1 MFSGDIAENIR
12 YSRPSSTNDDIEI
25 ASQQAGLYETVRN
38 LPQGFRTPVNNG
50 GADLSAGQRQLIA
63 LARAQLANAH
73 ILLLD
78 EATSRLDRTS
88 EERLMSSL
96 TDVAHA
102 GKHLALIVAHR
113 LTTAQRCD
121 LIAVIDKGQLAEYG
135 THEQLLAAG
144 GLYTRLWHD
153 SVGSS
158 VPHRQHDITGE
169 IVEE

>member
-1 MFSGDIAENIR
+1 M
-12 YSRPSSTNDDIEI
+12 
-25 ASQQAGLYETVRN
+25 VCN

-50 GADLSAGQRQLIA
+50 GPDLSAGQRQLIA

-78 EATSRLDRTS
+78 EATSCLDRTS

-96 TDVAHA
+96 TDVVHA
-102 GKHLALIVAHR
+102 GKLSALIVAHR

-121 LIAVIDKGQLAEYG
+121 LIAVIDKGLLAEYG
-135 THEQLLAAG
+135 THEQLLSAG

-153 SVGSS
+153 SVSS
-158 VPHRQHDITGE
+158 TALHRQHNMK
-169 IVEE
+169 EETPG